1 MNLGQF
7 LKTKREKASLSQGDV
22 AKKLKYT
29 SPQFISNWE
38 REVSSPP
45 IKVIKQLSSLYK
57 VGNDELF
64 NLILDHTLTQLK
76 SSLAREYS
84 VVVKRKKIK

>member
-1 MNLGQF
+1 MSLGQF
-7 LKTKREKASLSQGDV
+7 LKSNREKVSLSQGDV

-45 IKVIKQLSSLYK
+45 IKVLKQLSDLYK
-57 VGNDELF
+57 VNSDEVF
-64 NLILDHTLTQLK
+64 NLILSHSVNQLK
-76 SSLAREYS
+76 ANLTHEYGMI
-84 VVVKRKKIK
+84 VKRKKMK